1 LRKSIVFTTVF
12 LSILLGVCF
21 YVIFYSHWFP
31 GFLLSRWIQT
41 QYPAVE
47 LKSFDYKTRSFHLW
61 DEIAFQ
67 DVRMV
72 FKNGKTTEQFFVPS
86 LVVKSDRA
94 LWKNDKK
101 ITISVDQGAV
111 EMENLKVK
119 GIGLNL
125 ILDSQRN
132 IPMRL
137 QGNLKAA
144 SVDFAPY
151 RLEELST
158 LLEGTEGQ
166 INFKNVLV
174 RCYGGNIR
182 GEISFDNPS
191 MLEYR
196 VYLQLSG
203 IDLKEM
209 RAISNK
215 AFSLVEGRLDGEMR
229 ESGAGNKVDSFT
241 ANLNVREG
249 GKLKAYLLTWVID
262 YIPQSVQ
269 RKDLEKLIKTESYI
283 PIDKAVIQIKSL
295 GEYQL
300 TTVTNLKSDK
310 FNLDLNLTEDINFDT
325 PLGNLIKK
333 IKNFF
338 DFMRRI
344 YGDEA

>member
-1 LRKSIVFTTVF
+1 
-12 LSILLGVCF
+12 
-21 YVIFYSHWFP
+21 
-31 GFLLSRWIQT
+31 
-41 QYPAVE
+41 
-47 LKSFDYKTRSFHLW
+47 
-61 DEIAFQ
+61 
-67 DVRMV
+67 MV
-72 FKNGKTTEQFFVPS
+72 LKNGKTAERFFVPS

-94 LWKNDKK
+94 WWKNDKK
-101 ITISVDQGAV
+101 IMIAIDQAAV
-111 EMENLKVK
+111 EGENLKVK
-119 GIGLNL
+119 DTGLNL
-125 ILDSQRN
+125 ILDFQKN

-137 QGNLKAA
+137 HGNLKAA

-151 RLEELST
+151 HLEDIST
-158 LLEGTEGQ
+158 LLEGSESQ

-174 RCYGGNIR
+174 HCYGGNIR

-191 MLEYR
+191 MLKYR

-209 RAISNK
+209 RTISDK
-215 AFSLVEGRLDGEMR
+215 AFSLVEGKLDGEMR
-229 ESGAGNKVDSFT
+229 ESGTGNKVESFT

-249 GKLKAYLLTWVID
+249 GKLKAYLLTWIID
-262 YIPQSVQ
+262 YIPHGVQ
-269 RKDLEKLIKTESYI
+269 RKDLQQLIQTESYI

-300 TTVTNLKSDK
+300 TTATNLKSDK

-325 PLGNLIKK
+325 PLGNLIRK
-333 IKNFF
+333 IKNFA